1 MFESAELGHTV
12 DDAKYKKEE
21 KPLREQLLA
30 TQFDVLAAR
39 RFPVILLVNGV
50 DGAGKTETVQLFNEW
65 LDPRH
70 VRTRAFGEPTQDEM
84 TRPPM
89 WRFWQALPPKG
100 KVAILFGSWY
110 ASPIHDYVFGGMKE
124 GRLTKGIDGI
134 RNFERLLHD
143 DGALIIKLWFH
154 LSKKAQRKRL
164 HDLESDKLTSWRVTS
179 DDWKHHKRY
188 DDYAKVNERIL
199 RDTSTGEAPWVVI
212 DGSDA
217 NYRALAAG
225 RTVVAAMRARLEGS
239 LAESDSAKRKSSV
252 RAAPKNGKA
261 NGNSNGKANAT
272 KEDTSSVLSSVDTAG
287 ILRDLPFTERLS
299 KEKYA
304 TKIVKVQGRLAK
316 LARLPKMK
324 KHGVAV
330 VFEGMDAAGKGGA
343 IRRVTGA
350 LDARKYV
357 VIPIAAP
364 TDEERAQPYLW
375 RFWRHIPRR
384 GQFVVYDRSW
394 YGRVLVERVEGFA
407 TEEQW
412 TRAYRE
418 INDFE
423 EQLASY
429 GIVVVKLWLAI
440 TKDEQM
446 KRFKEREKTS
456 YKQFKIT
463 DEDWRNR
470 KKWDDYV
477 VAASDMIDRTSSS
490 IAPWTVIEAN
500 DKHLARVR
508 VIETISK
515 RIEESL

>member
-1 MFESAELGHTV
+1 
-12 DDAKYKKEE
+12 
-21 KPLREQLLA
+21 
-30 TQFDVLAAR
+30 
-39 RFPVILLVNGV
+39 
-50 DGAGKTETVQLFNEW
+50 
-65 LDPRH
+65 
-70 VRTRAFGEPTQDEM
+70 
-84 TRPPM
+84 M

-100 KVAILFGSWY
+100 KIGIFFGSWY
-110 ASPIHDYVFGGMKE
+110 TDPIQRCVVGDMRDGALGKA
-124 GRLTKGIDGI
+124 IDSI
-134 RNFERLLHD
+134 RSFERLLHD
-143 DGALIIKLWFH
+143 DGALIVKLWFH
-154 LSKKAQRKRL
+154 LSKKGQKRRL
-164 HDLESDKLTSWRVTS
+164 QELERNKLTRWRVTS
-179 DDWKHHKRY
+179 ADWKNYKRY
-188 DDYAKVNERIL
+188 DAYARINERVL

-217 NYRALAAG
+217 NYRSLTAG
-225 RTVVAAMRARLEGS
+225 RALLSAMRGRLATIE
-239 LAESDSAKRKSSV
+239 ESSKKQPPNAKTSAKT
-252 RAAPKNGKA
+252 NGA
-261 NGNSNGKANAT
+261 NGSHANSLLG
-272 KEDTSSVLSSVDTAG
+272 SVDTAG

-316 LARLPKMK
+316 LSRSPAMK
-324 KHGVAV
+324 RHGVAI

-343 IRRVTGA
+343 IRRITGA
-350 LDARKYV
+350 LDARHYN

-407 TEEQW
+407 TEDAW

-423 EQLASY
+423 EQLAAY
-429 GIVVVKLWLAI
+429 GIVVVKLWLAV

-446 KRFKEREKTS
+446 RRFKEREHTP

-463 DEDWRNR
+463 QEDWRNR

-490 IAPWTVIEAN
+490 IAPWTVIEAD

-508 VIETISK
+508 VIETVSS
-515 RIEESL
+515 RLEETF

>member
-1 MFESAELGHTV
+1 V
-12 DDAKYKKEE
+12 
-21 KPLREQLLA
+21 
-30 TQFDVLAAR
+30 
-39 RFPVILLVNGV
+39 
-50 DGAGKTETVQLFNEW
+50 
-65 LDPRH
+65 
-70 VRTRAFGEPTQDEM
+70 
-84 TRPPM
+84 
-89 WRFWQALPPKG
+89 
-100 KVAILFGSWY
+100 
-110 ASPIHDYVFGGMKE
+110 
-124 GRLTKGIDGI
+124 
-134 RNFERLLHD
+134 
-143 DGALIIKLWFH
+143 KLWFH
-154 LSKKAQRKRL
+154 LSKKTQRKRL
-164 HDLESDKLTSWRVTS
+164 HDLESNKLTSWRVTP

-217 NYRALAAG
+217 NYRGLAAG
-225 RTVVAAMRARLEGS
+225 RTVLAAMRARLEECRVE
-239 LAESDSAKRKSSV
+239 AESVKRKASA
-252 RAAPKNGKA
+252 RATRDAKTNGAPNGKK
-261 NGNSNGKANAT
+261 GGKDEVST
-272 KEDTSSVLSSVDTAG
+272 LLGSVDTAG

-299 KEKYA
+299 KDKYA
-304 TKIVKVQGRLAK
+304 TKIVKAQGRLAK
-316 LARLPKMK
+316 LSRSPKMR

-343 IRRVTGA
+343 IRRITSA
-350 LDARKYV
+350 LDARKYN

-375 RFWRHIPRR
+375 RFWRHVPRR

-423 EQLASY
+423 EQLADY

-446 KRFKEREKTS
+446 KRFKEREDIS
-456 YKQFKIT
+456 YKQFTIT
-463 DEDWRNR
+463 AEDWRTR

-515 RIEESL
+515 RLEEAL

>member
-1 MFESAELGHTV
+1 MFESAELGHKV
-12 DDAKYKKEE
+12 DDAKFKKEA
-21 KPLREQLLA
+21 KPLREQLLT
-30 TQFDVLAAR
+30 TQFDVLEAGK
-39 RFPVILLVNGV
+39 FPVILLVNGV

-70 VRTRAFGEPTQDEM
+70 VRTRAFGEATQDER

-89 WRFWQALPPKG
+89 WRFWQALPAKG
-100 KVAILFGSWY
+100 KLAILFGSWY
-110 ASPIHDYVFGGMKE
+110 AQPIHDVVFGNMKE
-124 GRLTKGIDGI
+124 GGLAKAIDGI
-134 RNFERLLHD
+134 RDFERLLHD
-143 DGALIIKLWFH
+143 DGALIVKLWFH

-164 HDLESDKLTSWRVTS
+164 RDLESNKLTSWRVTP

-225 RTVVAAMRARLEGS
+225 RTVLAAMRARLDECRV
-239 LAESDSAKRKSSV
+239 ESDSAKRKAAT
-252 RAAPKNGKA
+252 RAQKNGKA
-261 NGNSNGKANAT
+261 NGNGKSDK
-272 KEDTSSVLSSVDTAG
+272 KEEVSSVLASVDTAG

-299 KEKYA
+299 KEKYG
-304 TKIVKVQGRLAK
+304 TKVVKVQGRLAK
-316 LARLPKMK
+316 LSRSPKMK

-343 IRRVTGA
+343 IRRITGA
-350 LDARKYV
+350 LDARRYN

-375 RFWRHIPRR
+375 RFWRHVPRR
-384 GQFVVYDRSW
+384 GQFVIYDRSW

-423 EQLASY
+423 EQLADY
-429 GIVVVKLWLAI
+429 GIVLVKLWLAI

-446 KRFKEREKTS
+446 KRFKEREVTPH
-456 YKQFKIT
+456 KQFKIT

-490 IAPWTVIEAN
+490 IAPWTIIEAN

-515 RIEESL
+515 RLEEKL